1 MGKKLSKILKGQ
13 AASSV
18 FYILFGLCL
27 VLMPEKMV
35 GIICKVIFGL
45 VLIGAGCYHI
55 YIYVREKEKATI
67 LDLFSGVIVLV
78 IGGFLFYTPQVV
90 MKLLQYLLGAFV
102 LVDSIWSMQGGLKL
116 KKRET
121 GQWKILLFG
130 SLIFVV
136 LGVAIMVNPFS
147 QVRHTVIFAGWV
159 FLCNG
164 AADVA
169 FLILLKKGRKESS
182 ETQGIQEHKTKA
194 QVQAAKPEHQEW
206 QDSWSDENKGQVPES
221 AAASGNAAVSGDSE
235 GSSEDGDEI
244 LDGSWHQAEED
255 SAAEASLSSSD
266 ALSDGET
273 DAAFV
278 SPADSSEPDEKD
290 NTPEEEIP
298 LEEWKD

>member
-13 AASSV
+13 AASSA

-55 YIYVREKEKATI
+55 YIYVREKEKATM

-102 LVDSIWSMQGGLKL
+102 LVDSIWSIQGSLKL
-116 KKRET
+116 KKRGKE
-121 GQWKILLFG
+121 QWKILFFG

-136 LGVAIMVNPFS
+136 MGIAIMVNPFS
-147 QVRHTVIFAGWV
+147 QVRNTVIFAGWV

-169 FLILLKKGRKESS
+169 FLIYLRKGMKEITEPE
-182 ETQGIQEHKTKA
+182 ETQEHKD
-194 QVQAAKPEHQEW
+194 QVQAVRPEHEEW
-206 QDSWSDENKGQVPES
+206 QDSWKDENKGSEP
-221 AAASGNAAVSGDSE
+221 VSEVSE
-235 GSSEDGDEI
+235 GYENEDEI
-244 LDGSWHQAEED
+244 MDGSWHQEERED
-255 SAAEASLSSSD
+255 SSIVPEEKAA
-266 ALSDGET
+266 GE
-273 DAAFV
+273 V
-278 SPADSSEPDEKD
+278 SDEK
-290 NTPEEEIP
+290 PEEVNAPEEAEII
-298 LEEWKD
+298 EEWKD